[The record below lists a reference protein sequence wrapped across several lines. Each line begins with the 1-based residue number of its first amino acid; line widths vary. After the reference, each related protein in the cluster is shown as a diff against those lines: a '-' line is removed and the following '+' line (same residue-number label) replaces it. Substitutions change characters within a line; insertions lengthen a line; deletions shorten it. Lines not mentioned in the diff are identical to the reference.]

1 MVPSLS
7 QSQAIAD
14 MAGVLYRFL
23 PGSGS
28 RSWKGHISFGSIADD
43 LGIGQFWPP
52 GSKEPAI
59 ISLLESTLDYRPDLF
74 EKLILRIV
82 RAGIRYCKKE
92 PITREE
98 IEQLNG
104 LILQVGFKFPD
115 LWDDSFLGSLNLDP
129 KTRSEQSVAEERL
142 QERVRVEQ
150 SNTRQARLQEL
161 NEWFLDIHGMED
173 RQKAGL
179 VFQDFLNSLFDL
191 ESLDPREPFT
201 IKPQLEQ
208 IDGSFSLDNET
219 YLVEAKWHREQIRRE
234 PLSAF
239 RDVVTGKSHF
249 TRGVFISISGCTP
262 NAVEA
267 LTRGKQP
274 VFFILDGYHL
284 MSALQGTFTLTELL
298 RRYVRRFAEEGLMYV
313 PATELTR

>member
-1 MVPSLS
+1 MAPSLK
-7 QSQAIAD
+7 QSQAIAEI
-14 MAGVLYRFL
+14 AGVLYRFL

-28 RSWKGHISFGSIADD
+28 RSWKGHITFGSIAED
-43 LGIGQFWPP
+43 LGISQFWPG

-59 ISLLESTLDYRPDLF
+59 VSLLESTLECRPDLL

-82 RAGIRYCKKE
+82 RSGIRYCKKD

-98 IEQLNG
+98 IEELNG
-104 LILQVGFKFPD
+104 LILHVGFKFPD
-115 LWDDSFLGSLNLDP
+115 LWDETFLGSLNLDP

-142 QERVRVEQ
+142 QERVRFDQ
-150 SNTRQARLQEL
+150 SKTRQDRLQEL
-161 NEWFLDIHGMED
+161 NGWFLDIHGMAD

-179 VFQDFLNSLFDL
+179 VFQDFLNGLFDL

-219 YLVEAKWHREQIRRE
+219 YLVEAKWQRDQIQRE

-249 TRGVFISISGCTP
+249 TRGVFISMSGCTP
-262 NAVEA
+262 NAIEA

-284 MSALQGTFTLTELL
+284 MTALQGTVTLTELL
-298 RRYVRRFAEEGLMYV
+298 RHYVRRFAEEGLMYV
-313 PATELTR
+313 AANELIG

>member
-1 MVPSLS
+1 MAPSLKH
-7 QSQAIAD
+7 SQAIAD

-23 PGSGS
+23 PGSGAGN
-28 RSWKGHISFGSIADD
+28 WKGHITFRSIADD
-43 LGIGQFWPP
+43 LGIGQYWPG

-59 ISLLESTLDYRPDLF
+59 VRLLETTLDRRSELF
-74 EKLILRIV
+74 EKLIIRIV
-82 RAGIRYCKKE
+82 SAGIRYCKKE
-92 PITREE
+92 PITKEE

-104 LILQVGFKFPD
+104 LILQLGFRFPD

-142 QERVRVEQ
+142 QERVRFDE
-150 SNTRQARLQEL
+150 SKTRQERLQEL
-161 NEWFLDIHGMED
+161 NEWFLEIHGMED

-179 VFQDFLNSLFDL
+179 VFQDFLNALFDL

-201 IKPQLEQ
+201 IKPQSEQ

-219 YLVEAKWHREQIRRE
+219 YLVEAKWHREQIQRE

-249 TRGVFISISGCTP
+249 TRGVFIPISGCTT
-262 NAVEA
+262 NAIEA

-284 MSALQGTFTLTELL
+284 MSALQGTVTLTELL

-313 PATELTR
+313 PATELTK